1 MRFSKV
7 TGVVVGLLG
16 AALIGTATPAA
27 ADPVDGV
34 GVGIGVEDVAQPRL
48 ADTET
53 APVADGDVSVQQ
65 TAAGAVKW
73 FSDRRGSTA
82 YEHYCERAVRLA
94 WNRSTHHASAID
106 HWRSSDGA
114 RHTTGRPPKGAFVF
128 WNISQWGHV
137 GVADGNGGFWSTGV
151 NGRIG
156 HAAST
161 SHFGS
166 YLGWKPGNSN

>member
-7 TGVVVGLLG
+7 IGAVVGVVG
-16 AALIGTATPAA
+16 AALIATAAPAVADQVDDARVGVSAADIAQPWLEDTATASAP
-27 ADPVDGV
+27 DGEV
-34 GVGIGVEDVAQPRL
+34 
-48 ADTET
+48 T
-53 APVADGDVSVQQ
+53 VQQ

-94 WNRSTHHASAID
+94 WARSTHHASAID

-114 RHTTGRPPKGAFVF
+114 RHTTGTPPKGAFVF

-156 HAAST
+156 HATST
-161 SHFGS
+161 GYFGS